1 MLASSFGHRDFMRG
15 YSDRINH
22 ALAFAAKHHDTQVR
36 KGLRMPYVT
45 HAANIA
51 VILTHYDCDETTVV
65 SGVLHDVIEDCVRDG
80 FSADD
85 LSERIGAKF
94 GHDVLRTVLSVT
106 RRRFD
111 DSGIEMNKDDM
122 KDDYLERLSTA
133 SESARW
139 VCAAHNLHNAGTVLA
154 DVQRTIE
161 PAIVWNRGGTGRDGT
176 LHWYRAVHERLAA
189 VGYDAPIMSELGE
202 MVTQLE
208 AAPAGDAPA
217 VI

>member
-1 MLASSFGHRDFMRG
+1 MLATSSGHKDFMRG

-51 VILTHYDCDETTVV
+51 VILTHYGCEETAVAA
-65 SGVLHDVIEDCVRDG
+65 GVLHDVIEDCVRDG
-80 FSADD
+80 FTAAD

-94 GHDVLRTVLSVT
+94 GHDVLRIVLAVT

-111 DSGIEMNKDDM
+111 DTGVEMNKDDM
-122 KDDYLERLSTA
+122 KDDYLARLSA
-133 SESARW
+133 APNSARW
-139 VCAAHNLHNAGTVLA
+139 VCAAHNLHNAGTILA

-161 PAIVWNRGGTGRDGT
+161 PAIVWSRGGNGRDGT
-176 LHWYRAVHERLAA
+176 LHWYRTVHERLVA
-189 VGYDAPIMSELGE
+189 VGFQAPIMHELGE
-202 MVTQLE
+202 MVAQLE